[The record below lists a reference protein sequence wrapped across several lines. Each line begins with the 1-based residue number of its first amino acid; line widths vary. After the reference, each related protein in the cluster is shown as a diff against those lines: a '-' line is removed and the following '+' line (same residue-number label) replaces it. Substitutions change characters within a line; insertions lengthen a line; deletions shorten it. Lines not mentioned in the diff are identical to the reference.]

1 MEIMRKI
8 AAKAQDLYGL
18 PVPAIAFLGDSVTQG
33 CFEVFLQEGN
43 CQTVF
48 EQEHAY
54 STYVSE
60 ILKTLFPGAPV
71 CIINAGISGDN
82 AANGANRL
90 ERDVLRFRP
99 DLTVVCFGLN
109 DCGRGLEYAEE
120 YGQSLRH
127 IFRKLLESGSE
138 VIYMTPNMM
147 NTCVDRDHIKEPL
160 LLRIAEYS
168 MKTQLEGVLDA
179 YIGEGKRAAEEYGV
193 PVCDV
198 YEKWKT
204 LYHCG
209 ADVTGLLANHINHP
223 SRKMN
228 WLFAW
233 SLAETMLGETASF
246 PVPDEKKTASE
257 QLE

>member
-1 MEIMRKI
+1 MKIMNKI
-8 AAKAQDLYGL
+8 AAKAQDLYGQ
-18 PVPAIAFLGDSVTQG
+18 PIPAIAFLGDSVTQG
-33 CFEVFLQEGN
+33 CFEIFLQEGN

-60 ILKTLFPGAPV
+60 ILRTLFPNVPV
-71 CIINAGISGDN
+71 GIINAGISGDN
-82 AANGANRL
+82 AANGAERV

-109 DCGRGLEYAEE
+109 DCGQGPEYAAA
-120 YGQSLRH
+120 YGRSMEN
-127 IFRKLLESGSE
+127 IFRKLQEGGSE

-147 NTCVDRDHIKEPL
+147 NTRVDRDTIKEPVL
-160 LLRIAEYS
+160 LQIAEYS
-168 MKTQLEGVLDA
+168 GKTQTEGVLDA
-179 YIGEGKRAAEEYGV
+179 YIAEGKRAAGECGV

-198 YEKWKT
+198 YEKWKA
-204 LYHCG
+204 LHRCG
-209 ADVTGLLANHINHP
+209 ADITGLLANRINHP

-233 SLAETMLGETASF
+233 SLVETMFKIGRAH
-246 PVPDEKKTASE
+246 V
-257 QLE
+257 